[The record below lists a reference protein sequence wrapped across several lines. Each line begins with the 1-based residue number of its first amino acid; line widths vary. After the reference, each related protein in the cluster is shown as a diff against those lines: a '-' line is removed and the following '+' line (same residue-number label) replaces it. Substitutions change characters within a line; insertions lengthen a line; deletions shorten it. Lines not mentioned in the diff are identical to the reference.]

1 MHYNLVTGLKYNE
14 KHSKNLDTKQICP
27 PSIHLNSHTE
37 KWTLA
42 LSYNSSWAALGKRGE
57 KPLTFIRKK
66 TSIRVTLRQGA
77 HLPRLVGGKEA
88 WRENLC

>member
-1 MHYNLVTGLKYNE
+1 MKNIKITSIQNKFVTVL
-14 KHSKNLDTKQICP
+14 
-27 PSIHLNSHTE
+27 IHLNSHCTE

-42 LSYNSSWAALGKRGE
+42 LSYNSSWAALGKRAE

-77 HLPRLVGGKEA
+77 HLPRLVGGKEV